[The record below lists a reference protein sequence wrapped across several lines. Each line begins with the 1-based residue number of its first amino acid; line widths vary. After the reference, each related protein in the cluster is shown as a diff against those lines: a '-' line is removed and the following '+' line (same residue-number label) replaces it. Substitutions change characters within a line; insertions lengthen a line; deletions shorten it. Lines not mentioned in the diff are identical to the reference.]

1 MHVVGGEEKTGM
13 TGHPTEFAGPRVVDH
28 TRIDPISRY
37 DSRRCGLKSRVGE
50 SERSRDSLLKKLI
63 QRQTTLLF
71 HDFAKPQK
79 ADIAI
84 DELHAGLALK
94 LNRFQILR
102 KPFQRNTR
110 RQPAMMGQE
119 LLNPPSVEGWHTGRE
134 WIDSS
139 FLIERVNYAVE
150 MLGNPNKPGMK
161 NILERIGSDHTS
173 ISLSDLVDTCLYE
186 LGCVELDEKTKS
198 ILLSELGQEEPIV
211 VDANFGQ
218 RVGQVME
225 LIVASREFQLS

>member
-1 MHVVGGEEKTGM
+1 LHRFFISDQSHQPAIDRIAQSYFDFDYEIKPMLKQLFNSDEFKNSAFDRVRWPVEHVVNIVNI
-13 TGHPTEFAGPRVVDH
+13 AGVFN
-28 TRIDPISRY
+28 DPYENGFQALVS
-37 DSRRCGLKSRVGE
+37 KS
-50 SERSRDSLLKKLI
+50 
-63 QRQTTLLF
+63 
-71 HDFAKPQK
+71 
-79 ADIAI
+79 
-84 DELHAGLALK
+84 AL
-94 LNRFQILR
+94 
-102 KPFQRNTR
+102 
-110 RQPAMMGQE
+110 MGQE

-150 MLGNPNKPGMK
+150 MLGNPDTPGMK
-161 NILERIGSDHTS
+161 NILQRIGSDHTS
-173 ISLSDLVDTCLYE
+173 ISLLDLMDACLYE

-211 VDANFGQ
+211 IDANFGQ

>member
-1 MHVVGGEEKTGM
+1 VNIVNI
-13 TGHPTEFAGPRVVDH
+13 AGVFN
-28 TRIDPISRY
+28 DPYESGFQALV
-37 DSRRCGLKSRVGE
+37 SKS
-50 SERSRDSLLKKLI
+50 SL
-63 QRQTTLLF
+63 
-71 HDFAKPQK
+71 
-79 ADIAI
+79 
-84 DELHAGLALK
+84 
-94 LNRFQILR
+94 
-102 KPFQRNTR
+102 
-110 RQPAMMGQE
+110 MGQE

-150 MLGNPNKPGMK
+150 MLGNPNTPGMK
-161 NILERIGSDHTS
+161 NILGRIGSDRTS
-173 ISLSDLVDTCLYE
+173 ISLPDLMDACLYE

-211 VDANFGQ
+211 IDANFGQ